1 MYNTEIQRYNPCSY
15 HDLDLSIISA
25 ISPNAHA
32 SSQRTAYQCCVRVCS
47 IPHSRIS
54 EEGWRWWNG
63 GMVGV
68 HRQTSVAVSGAG
80 GVEVKEEDVR
90 LRVILMQLGNMGM
103 GP

>member
-1 MYNTEIQRYNPCSY
+1 
-15 HDLDLSIISA
+15 
-25 ISPNAHA
+25 
-32 SSQRTAYQCCVRVCS
+32 
-47 IPHSRIS
+47 
-54 EEGWRWWNG
+54 
-63 GMVGV
+63 MVGV